1 MTPIATPLNGEV
13 MKIETQSCVITGKQQ
28 VSVAQQQVEWNGK
41 GTLVRITRGGICGS
55 DLHYYQEGKVGS
67 YEVKMPMILGHE
79 VIGLVVESDDPR
91 LKPEQK
97 VAVNPSKPCGECK
110 YCRREQE
117 NQCVSMRFFGSA
129 MYVPHV
135 DGGFTQYKVVDSA
148 QCIPFPQDADE
159 SVMVFAEPL
168 AVCIHATHQ
177 AGDLT
182 GKHVFISG
190 VGPIGCLIAAAAKA
204 RGAASIV
211 CSDISERSLAM
222 AQQMGATDVI
232 HAANGDFTPYL
243 ADKGYFDVSFE
254 ASGHPSSLQ
263 RCLDVTCA
271 KGTLVQVGMG
281 GAVPSFPIMQ
291 LIAKE
296 INLVGSFRFTH
307 EFNTAVEWLAQGVVK
322 PLPLFSG
329 AYGWQ
334 DIDAALQFAGDKT
347 RAAKV
352 QLTF

>member
-1 MTPIATPLNGEV
+1 MN
-13 MKIETQSCVITGKQQ
+13 IETQSCVITGKQQ
-28 VSVAQQQVEWNGK
+28 VSVTQQQVEWDGK

-67 YEVKMPMILGHE
+67 FAVKMPMILGHE
-79 VIGLVVESDDPR
+79 VIGYVAESDHPD
-91 LKPEQK
+91 LKPGQK
-97 VAVNPSKPCGECK
+97 VAVNPSKPCGSCK
-110 YCRREQE
+110 YCQRNQQ
-117 NQCVSMRFFGSA
+117 NQCTSMRFFGSA
-129 MYVPHV
+129 MYLPHV

-148 QCIPFPQDADE
+148 QCVPFPQEADE
-159 SVMVFAEPL
+159 KVMVFAEPL

-177 AGDLT
+177 AGDLH

-204 RGAASIV
+204 RGAASVV
-211 CSDISERSLAM
+211 CSDISERSLRM
-222 AQQMGATDVI
+222 AQQMGATATL
-232 HAANGDFTPYL
+232 HAADGDFAPYL
-243 ADKGYFDVSFE
+243 ADKGYFDVAFE
-254 ASGHPSSLQ
+254 AAGHPASLQ
-263 RCLDVTCA
+263 RCLDVVCA
-271 KGTLVQVGMG
+271 RGTLVQVGMG
-281 GAVPSFPIMQ
+281 GAIPDFPIMA

-307 EFNTAVEWLAQGVVK
+307 EFNTAVEWLAGGVVN

-329 AYGWQ
+329 EY
-334 DIDAALQFAGDKT
+334 DLREIDAALQFASDKT